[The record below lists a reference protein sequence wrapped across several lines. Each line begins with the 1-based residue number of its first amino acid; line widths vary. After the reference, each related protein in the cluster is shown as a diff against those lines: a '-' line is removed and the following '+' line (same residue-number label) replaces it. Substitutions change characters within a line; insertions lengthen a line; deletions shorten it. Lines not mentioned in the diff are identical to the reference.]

1 MQRSDAYGS
10 SNGRAACYE
19 IGIDWSSI
27 PHIRGLRFFVCTSV
41 RFLSIAKIE
50 FLFLCLPLPSDVV
63 FVQCALPK
71 GADRGRK
78 ELRVLRGPG
87 SHRYL
92 DEQFQATKAENQFAS
107 GIIFGAL

>member
-1 MQRSDAYGS
+1 MAAQMAENPATKLELTGVRSSHKRTEIFCLHFGS
-10 SNGRAACYE
+10 FPVHCKN
-19 IGIDWSSI
+19 
-27 PHIRGLRFFVCTSV
+27 
-41 RFLSIAKIE
+41 E

-71 GADRGRK
+71 GADCGRE

-87 SHRYL
+87 FHRYL